1 MAFKFRFQQLLNIAI
16 HDEDA
21 VKARLAVK
29 DGQIAEAETQINK
42 YIEEYNEALEAKA
55 ISLLAGLMDQVRM
68 YPLFLARLA
77 NARSFYEEE
86 RDRLRDQRAKIVLEL
101 NEKRRVRKTY
111 ERILERDRKRHVTQ
125 EQKRDQ
131 KRLDDFASRLGR
143 LKPGEASDAGYDD
156 AGPEN
161 RPGQEG

>member
-1 MAFKFRFQQLLNIAI
+1 MAFKFRFQQLLNIAL

-29 DGQIAEAETQINK
+29 DGQIAEAEAQINK
-42 YIEEYNEALEAKA
+42 YIEEYKEALEAKA
-55 ISLLAGLMDQVRM
+55 IDLLAGRMDQVRM

-86 RDRLRDQRAKIVLEL
+86 RDRLREQRAKIIVEL

-111 ERILERDRKRHVTQ
+111 ERILERDRKRYVTI

-131 KRLDDFASRLGR
+131 KRLDDFASRIGR
-143 LKPGEASDAGYDD
+143 PRPGEAPDTGED

>member
-1 MAFKFRFQQLLNIAI
+1 MAFRFRFQQLLNIAI

-29 DGQIAEAETQINK
+29 DGQIAEAEAQIAK
-42 YIEEYNEALEAKA
+42 YIDEYNQGLEAKA
-55 ISLLAGLMDQVRM
+55 IDLLAGRMDQVRM
-68 YPLFLARLA
+68 YPLFLSRLV

-86 RDRLRDQRAKIVLEL
+86 RDRLLEQRAKIVAEL

-111 ERILERDRKRHVTQ
+111 ERILERDRKRHVTR
-125 EQKRDQ
+125 EQKLEQ

-143 LKPGEASDAGYDD
+143 LKPGEEV
-156 AGPEN
+156 PEPAATGN
-161 RPGQEG
+161 PGQEG

>member
-1 MAFKFRFQQLLNIAI
+1 MAFRFRFQQLLNIAI

-29 DGQIAEAETQINK
+29 DGQIAEAEAQIAK
-42 YIEEYNEALEAKA
+42 YIDEYNQGLEAKA
-55 ISLLAGLMDQVRM
+55 IDLLAGRMDQVRM
-68 YPLFLARLA
+68 YPLFLSRLV

-86 RDRLRDQRAKIVLEL
+86 RDRLLEQRAKIVAEL

-111 ERILERDRKRHVTQ
+111 ERILERDRKRYVTR
-125 EQKRDQ
+125 EQKLEQ

-143 LKPGEASDAGYDD
+143 LKPGEEV
-156 AGPEN
+156 PEPAATGN
-161 RPGQEG
+161 PGQEG

>member
-1 MAFKFRFQQLLNIAI
+1 MAFRFRFQQLLNIAI

-29 DGQIAEAETQINK
+29 DGQIAEAEAQIQK
-42 YIEEYNEALEAKA
+42 YIDEYNIGLEAKA
-55 ISLLAGLMDQVRM
+55 IDLLAGRMDQVRM

-86 RDRLRDQRAKIVLEL
+86 RDRLMEQRAKIVVEL

-111 ERILERDRKRHVTQ
+111 ERILERDRKRYVTR
-125 EQKRDQ
+125 EQKLEQ

-143 LKPGEASDAGYDD
+143 LKSGEEANEPAVP
-156 AGPEN
+156 AN
-161 RPGQEG
+161 PGQEG

>member
-1 MAFKFRFQQLLNIAI
+1 MAFRFRFQQLLNIAI

-29 DGQIAEAETQINK
+29 DGQIAEAEAQIQK
-42 YIEEYNEALEAKA
+42 YIDEYNIGLEAKA
-55 ISLLAGLMDQVRM
+55 IDLLAGRMDQVRM

-86 RDRLRDQRAKIVLEL
+86 RDRLLEQRAKIVAEL
-101 NEKRRVRKTY
+101 NEKRRIRKTY
-111 ERILERDRKRHVTQ
+111 ERILERDRKRYVTR
-125 EQKRDQ
+125 EQKLEQ

-143 LKPGEASDAGYDD
+143 LRPGEGVSEPAEPGS
-156 AGPEN
+156 
-161 RPGQEG
+161 PGQEG